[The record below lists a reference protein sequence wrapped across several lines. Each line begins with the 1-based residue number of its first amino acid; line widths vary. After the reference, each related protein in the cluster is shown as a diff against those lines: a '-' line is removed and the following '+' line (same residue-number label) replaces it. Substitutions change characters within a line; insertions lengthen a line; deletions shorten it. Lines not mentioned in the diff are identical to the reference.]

1 MFEDRWNARKHQG
14 SKPRRRMD
22 AVRRRQQKLVRAVIE
37 SLETRQMLAVS
48 ATFIS
53 GQLRVEAGAGETNA
67 IEVGSTGSPG
77 AVYVREGGVGV
88 QIKDSGGNA
97 VFVIAPDV
105 TSIYIDSGD
114 KKDTIDAVDVD
125 NHFIGLGAAS
135 VTILG
140 GSGGDD
146 IIGTEFADSID
157 GGTGNDVVDG
167 DKGNDTITGGDGT
180 DELKGGSGNDN
191 ISGGNDDDTLRGQS
205 GDDALIGGS
214 GNDRYAFKPAGSNND
229 IGNDTLTETSTG
241 GTLDVIDFSD
251 LGQGVTFS
259 LLVTTAQNVGRTST
273 IGSVALQTNDF
284 EGILAADDVFDD
296 SLTGSGGNDLI
307 VGRAGND
314 TIIGGAGDDSLQ
326 GDEGNDSIDGGTGN
340 DLIVG
345 RAGNDVLHGQADNDT
360 ISGTDGD
367 DSVTG
372 DDGNDVLHGGVFVGP
387 EVRGNLPLV
396 GLDSKSENGASG
408 AVVGR
413 LNPNVLWIIDDSFG
427 NNTLFANDAT
437 NDVTSGELVAQFTL
451 NGAQAINYE
460 DIAYYTDPQ
469 SGTGYIYIAD
479 IGDNTD
485 ENTGRGTN
493 TVTIYRV
500 AEPDPA
506 DYPAPGTVGSLDA
519 EKVDLTFAGSA
530 NAPPDCET
538 LMVDPLTGDLY
549 IVTKSQPNSAS
560 AHLYYVQAPT
570 AANWQN
576 GQTLDLSDAGAV
588 HFPANT
594 SNYSPAAGDIA
605 PSGLEVLL
613 KSDDVIFYYKRESTA
628 VSLTTLLTGSPT
640 DVITVR
646 DTQNR
651 VGIAFTPDGQN
662 FYTVSEADSGGA
674 AGEAIHYYTRA
685 SGNDTLSGGANDDL
699 INGGDGT
706 DSLTGDTG
714 NDTLNGG
721 AANDSSDGG
730 GGSDTYVFSGS
741 AALGTDT
748 VTEAANLDTDVLDF
762 SGLSSALT
770 LNISLTGIRTVA
782 GALLS
787 LNLTNSA
794 GIENVIAST
803 GTYADSITGNG
814 RSNRIEGNAGADTI
828 RGDQG
833 NDTLLGGAGLD
844 SIFGEM
850 GNDELHGGDDRDIL
864 VGDSSTLGA
873 MGNDTLYGDA
883 GNDDLFGDMNA
894 SASSYGNSYGSGMD
908 ELHGGTEGDLLQ
920 GDTTF
925 TDTANRNADDSLYG
939 DGGSDTLWGDT
950 GPGFDP
956 NSASYGHGYGNDL
969 LDGGTEND
977 TLRGQHG
984 NDTYHFPD
992 AASQET
998 DTIYEY
1004 QYGGLS
1010 DLFDFSDVTTA
1021 IVIDLSNPTIQQ
1033 DVTTYRMLILPSS
1046 SVLNF
1051 EQVKGG
1057 SANDTIT
1064 GNTSANT
1071 LLGNAGAD
1079 TIYGR
1084 DGADSMSG
1092 GAGNDL
1098 LWGQVGNDTLHGDTD
1113 YDTLYGGVGN
1123 DSVYGDDGF
1132 DELHGGDQLE
1142 QADGN
1147 DRLSGGTGWDTADYQ
1162 YDTHNLNLSIDGV
1175 ANDGETG
1182 ELDNILTDVEQVRGG
1197 SGNDTMTGNADGNTF
1212 WGGAGNDSISG
1223 GLGNDWLAGGPGADT
1238 LHGDGDNDACYG
1250 GTGDDFVYGDDG
1262 NDGLHGGDQLEQ
1274 ADGNDVLSGG
1284 NGTDR
1289 ADYQFDT
1296 HDLNLSIDGVA
1307 NDGEAGETDNIL
1319 TDVEDIWGGLGNDQI
1334 TGSAGVNVLLGRDGN
1349 DVIYG
1354 RGGDDS
1360 IRGGYGNDQLL
1371 GEDGN
1376 DSIFGDDGDDVL
1388 TGGIGNDS
1396 MDGGNGAD
1404 RFWAGDTTVYS
1415 DILNGGQGDGVNDTV
1430 ESSDS
1435 TDVWQNLP

>member
-1 MFEDRWNARKHQG
+1 MMRKESARIV
-14 SKPRRRMD
+14 SKRRSR
-22 AVRRRQQKLVRAVIE
+22 AVRVLERAVIE
-37 SLETRQMLAVS
+37 ALEIRQMLTLT

-53 GQLRVEAGAGETNA
+53 GQLRVEAAAGEPNA

-77 AVYVREGGVGV
+77 TVYVREGGAGV
-88 QIKDSGGNA
+88 VIKDGGGN
-97 VFVIAPDV
+97 VVSVSAPDV

-114 KKDTIDAVDVD
+114 KKDTIDANDVD
-125 NHFIGLGAAS
+125 NHFIGLGANS
-135 VTILG
+135 VTIIG
-140 GSGGDD
+140 NSGGDD
-146 IIGTEFADSID
+146 ITGTEFNDSID

-167 DKGNDTITGGDGT
+167 DKGNDTITGGDGF
-180 DELKGGSGNDN
+180 DDLKGGSGNDN
-191 ISGGNDDDTLRGQS
+191 ISGGNDDDTLRGNS

-214 GNDRYAFKPAGSNND
+214 GNDRYVFKPGGNNNND
-229 IGNDTLTETSTG
+229 LGNETLTETSGG
-241 GTLDVIDFSD
+241 GTLDIIDFSD

-259 LLVTTAQNVGRTST
+259 LLITTAQNVGRTST
-273 IGSVALQTNDF
+273 VGSVNLQTTDF
-284 EGILAADDVFDD
+284 EGIFAADDVFDD
-296 SLTGSGGNDLI
+296 SLTGTGGNDLI

-314 TIIGGAGDDSLQ
+314 TIIGNGGDDSLQ
-326 GDEGNDSIDGGTGN
+326 GDEGNDSIDGGAGN

-360 ISGTDGD
+360 VSGTDGD
-367 DSVTG
+367 DSITG
-372 DDGNDVLHGGVFVGP
+372 DDGNDVLHGGIFTGP

-460 DIAYYTDPQ
+460 DVAYYTDPQ
-469 SGTGYIYIAD
+469 SGIGYVYIAD

-506 DYPAPGTVGSLDA
+506 DYPDPGTVGSLDA
-519 EKVDLTFAGSA
+519 EKVDLTFAGSP

-538 LMVDPLTGDLY
+538 LIVDPLTGDLY
-549 IVTKSQPNSAS
+549 IVTKSQPNDTS

-570 AANWQN
+570 ATNWQN
-576 GQTLDLSDAGAV
+576 GDTLDLADAGAV

-605 PSGLEVLL
+605 PNGLEVLL
-613 KSDDVIFYYKRESTA
+613 KSDDVIFYYKRETA
-628 VSLTTLLTGSPT
+628 AVPLTTLLTGSPT

-685 SGNDTLSGGANDDL
+685 SGNDTLSGGANNDL
-699 INGGDGT
+699 VNGGDGT
-706 DSLTGDTG
+706 DTLTGDAD

-721 AANDSSDGG
+721 AATDSLDGG

-741 AALGTDT
+741 AALGSDT

-762 SGLSSALT
+762 SGLASALT
-770 LNISLTGIRTVA
+770 LNISLTGVRTVA

-787 LNLTNSA
+787 LNLTNGA
-794 GIENVIAST
+794 GIENVIASSV
-803 GTYADSITGNG
+803 GTYADGITGNA
-814 RSNRIEGNAGADTI
+814 RNNRIEGNAGADTI

-833 NDTLLGGAGLD
+833 NDTLFGGAGLD
-844 SIFGEM
+844 SMFGEL

-883 GNDDLFGDMNA
+883 GNDDLFGDMNV
-894 SASSYGNSYGSGMD
+894 SASSYGNSYGSGLD
-908 ELHGGTEGDLLQ
+908 ELHGGADGDFLQ

-925 TDTANRNADDSLYG
+925 TDTPNRNANDSLYG

-984 NDTYHFPD
+984 SDTYHFPD

-1004 QYGGLS
+1004 QYGGLG
-1010 DLFDFSDVTTA
+1010 DMFDFSDVTTA

-1033 DVTTYRMLILPSS
+1033 DVTIYRMLILPNS
-1046 SVLNF
+1046 SVLYF

-1064 GNTSANT
+1064 GNASANT
-1071 LLGNAGAD
+1071 LLGNGGND
-1079 TIYGR
+1079 TIYGG
-1084 DGADSMSG
+1084 DGNDSLGG
-1092 GAGNDL
+1092 GAGSDS
-1098 LWGQVGNDTLHGDTD
+1098 LWGQAGNDTLHGDAD
-1113 YDTLYGGVGN
+1113 HDTLYGGLGN
-1123 DSVYGDDGF
+1123 DSLYGDDGY
-1132 DELHGGDQLE
+1132 DYLHGGDQLE

-1147 DRLSGGTGWDTADYQ
+1147 DFLSGGAAEDRADYS

-1175 ANDGETG
+1175 ANDGEAG
-1182 ELDNILTDVEQVRGG
+1182 ETDNIQTDVEGVYGG
-1197 SGNDTMTGNADGNTF
+1197 SGNDTMTGNSGANTF
-1212 WGGAGNDSISG
+1212 LGNGGNDSIGG
-1223 GLGNDWLAGGPGADT
+1223 GLGNDGIFGGAGADT
-1238 LHGDGDNDACYG
+1238 IHGDGDNDACYG
-1250 GTGDDFVYGDDG
+1250 GLGDDFVYGDDG
-1262 NDGLHGGDQLEQ
+1262 NDGVHGGDQAEQ

-1296 HDLNLSIDGVA
+1296 HNLNLSIDGVA
-1307 NDGEAGETDNIL
+1307 NDGETGETDNIQ
-1319 TDVEDIWGGLGNDQI
+1319 TDVEDIWGGSGSDNITGNSGANSLLGNGGADVI
-1334 TGSAGVNVLLGRDGN
+1334 SGGGGNDTIRGGSGNDNLLGDDGN
-1349 DVIYG
+1349 D
-1354 RGGDDS
+1354 
-1360 IRGGYGNDQLL
+1360 N
-1371 GEDGN
+1371 
-1376 DSIFGDDGDDVL
+1376 IFGDDGDDIL
-1388 TGGIGNDS
+1388 TGGNGSDS
-1396 MDGGNGAD
+1396 LDGGNGAD
-1404 RFWAGDTTVYS
+1404 RFYAGDSTLYVDT
-1415 DILNGGQGDGVNDTV
+1415 INGGAGDGVNDTV
-1430 ESSDS
+1430 DSSDAN
-1435 TDVWQNLP
+1435 DVWQNLP